1 MVSSR
6 DKGLPQILTVCQ
18 VFGIMIFYSL
28 GAVVVIMNGPEDNDF
43 GQAYFKYALVV
54 IVALIVEST
63 LRPPN
68 LRPSVS
74 RSKHQAVPISV
85 RQVVFMVFASTLL
98 MVYSRDSYISR
109 IFLAYFG
116 VISYLILFFSNRYA
130 IGWLNKMGVKHIPH
144 WRPRTMLLGPSK
156 WCDSVL
162 PHFSLQKSSINI
174 TKIERIEDQEIHG
187 SKYLDM
193 LVDADIDLLVLPP
206 RPCKGVSAID
216 FIRLGDR
223 MGFRCWLPVEISILH
238 GRDFDLRRVGGI
250 DVVTPPA
257 EPMESSFNQLLK
269 RIFDFCVCIP
279 VVLFVLPPLCL
290 MVWLIHKRYSPGPL
304 FFRQARVGQNGS
316 TFQVF
321 KFRTLNVVNE
331 NEAKQVTKDDNR
343 IFPLGG
349 LLRRLS
355 LDEIPQFL
363 NVILGEMSV
372 VGPRPHMEVHD
383 IQFRE
388 IFERYGVRR
397 YVKPGVTGL
406 AQVKGFRGEIVRPL
420 DLRHRAKLDNFYV
433 GNWSVTLDAK
443 IVFLTFFTM
452 FFPPKTAY

>member
-1 MVSSR
+1 
-6 DKGLPQILTVCQ
+6 
-18 VFGIMIFYSL
+18 
-28 GAVVVIMNGPEDNDF
+28 
-43 GQAYFKYALVV
+43 
-54 IVALIVEST
+54 
-63 LRPPN
+63 
-68 LRPSVS
+68 
-74 RSKHQAVPISV
+74 
-85 RQVVFMVFASTLL
+85 
-98 MVYSRDSYISR
+98 
-109 IFLAYFG
+109 
-116 VISYLILFFSNRYA
+116 
-130 IGWLNKMGVKHIPH
+130 
-144 WRPRTMLLGPSK
+144 
-156 WCDSVL
+156 
-162 PHFSLQKSSINI
+162 
-174 TKIERIEDQEIHG
+174 
-187 SKYLDM
+187 
-193 LVDADIDLLVLPP
+193 
-206 RPCKGVSAID
+206 VSAID

-223 MGFRCWLPVEISILH
+223 MGFRCWLPVDISILH

-257 EPMESSFNQLLK
+257 EPLESSFNQLLK
-269 RIFDFCVCIP
+269 RIFDFCVCVP
-279 VVLFVLPPLCL
+279 VVIFVMPPLCL
-290 MVWLIHKRYSPGPL
+290 MVWLIHRCYSPGPL
-304 FFRQARVGQNGS
+304 FFRQSRVGQNGS

-321 KFRTLNVVNE
+321 KFRTLNVVND

-343 IFPLGG
+343 IFRFGG

-363 NVILGEMSV
+363 NVFLGEMSV

-406 AQVKGFRGEIVRPL
+406 AQVKGFRGEVNRPL